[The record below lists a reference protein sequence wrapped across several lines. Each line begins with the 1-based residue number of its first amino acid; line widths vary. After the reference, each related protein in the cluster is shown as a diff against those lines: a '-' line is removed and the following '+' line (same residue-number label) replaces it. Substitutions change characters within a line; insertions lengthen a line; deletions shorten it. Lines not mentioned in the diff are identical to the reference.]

1 MAMAEM
7 IPLHADEHRLPAET
21 KAHAR
26 DWTLLLVVLGLFI
39 GAFFGLLLI

>member
-1 MAMAEM
+1 MAEM
-7 IPLHADEHRLPAET
+7 IHLPIDEHPLEAAT
-21 KAHAR
+21 KAKAR